1 MSIKLAIASDTWQVM
16 KTRLQTEHEC
26 GIRMVMYMMKFR
38 TWTMADTQPNEFQER
53 ISRLVG
59 EEKADSDNLAEKYRK
74 QLHGILKDELRRIG
88 GRV

>member
-1 MSIKLAIASDTWQVM
+1 
-16 KTRLQTEHEC
+16 
-26 GIRMVMYMMKFR
+26 MYMMKFR

-74 QLHGILKDELRRIG
+74 QLHGILKDELRRIVG
-88 GRV
+88 TV